1 MLEQYF
7 FLYSL
12 DNHNLFEK
20 HKKNCFKEID
30 VSNAWITEFTFF
42 FGLLLN
48 STTLKDVSK
57 IVCVF
62 QPRPSEI
69 APFTSVP
76 ENSDFAKKNM
86 HAVDAVSGP
95 KISIVDNRLQ
105 NCGIEQNKLC
115 VCPFH
120 LLVIFEYDEIS
131 DLLVKNSPMHGLRG
145 DLLTWFDMR
154 QFKSNTLCNLHDLI
168 TKQNLKFS
176 GKEEYFIVRLK
187 YASHIW
193 YQMIFII
200 KFEKLAFRLNFYNLF
215 KN

>member
-7 FLYSL
+7 FLYKFIYKAQKKA
-12 DNHNLFEK
+12 DVCHVK
-20 HKKNCFKEID
+20 H
-30 VSNAWITEFTFF
+30 
-42 FGLLLN
+42 
-48 STTLKDVSK
+48 LKDEVFD
-57 IVCVF
+57 IVNLCNSMKLMNAR
-62 QPRPSEI
+62 RPSEI

-95 KISIVDNRLQ
+95 KILIVDNRLQ

-187 YASHIW
+187 YASH
-193 YQMIFII
+193 
-200 KFEKLAFRLNFYNLF
+200 N
-215 KN
+215 

>member
-1 MLEQYF
+1 MITAIYITLIYLKSTEKDF
-7 FLYSL
+7 
-12 DNHNLFEK
+12 NMNL
-20 HKKNCFKEID
+20 I
-30 VSNAWITEFTFF
+30 FF

-62 QPRPSEI
+62 QRRPSEI

-76 ENSDFAKKNM
+76 ENKKIDHSRIFHNGVILQKKNM

-95 KISIVDNRLQ
+95 K
-105 NCGIEQNKLC
+105 
-115 VCPFH
+115 FH

-154 QFKSNTLCNLHDLI
+154 QFKSNTLCNLHDL
-168 TKQNLKFS
+168 
-176 GKEEYFIVRLK
+176 
-187 YASHIW
+187 
-193 YQMIFII
+193 
-200 KFEKLAFRLNFYNLF
+200 
-215 KN
+215 

>member
-20 HKKNCFKEID
+20 HRK
-30 VSNAWITEFTFF
+30 
-42 FGLLLN
+42 
-48 STTLKDVSK
+48 VSK
-57 IVCVF
+57 VVCVF
-62 QPRPSEI
+62 HRRPSEI

-76 ENSDFAKKNM
+76 ENSDFAKKICM
-86 HAVDAVSGP
+86 QLLLSAVR
-95 KISIVDNRLQ
+95 KLQ

-120 LLVIFEYDEIS
+120 LLEIFEYDEIS

-154 QFKSNTLCNLHDLI
+154 HFKSNTLCNLHDLI

-176 GKEEYFIVRLK
+176 GKEEYFIVRLNI
-187 YASHIW
+187 AL
-193 YQMIFII
+193 
-200 KFEKLAFRLNFYNLF
+200 ELNTFNSG
-215 KN
+215 K